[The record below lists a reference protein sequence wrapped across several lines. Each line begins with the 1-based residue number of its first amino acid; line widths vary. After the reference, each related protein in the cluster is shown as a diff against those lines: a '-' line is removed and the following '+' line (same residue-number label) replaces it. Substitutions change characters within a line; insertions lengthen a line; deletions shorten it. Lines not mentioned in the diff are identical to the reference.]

1 MHTFESYRSYSTF
14 YNKLI
19 SFTNWILLKNCALVS
34 KHLHVN
40 SVKWQSYK
48 DRLPWFLNSSELYL
62 YIKLDIYLSAVLKL
76 YECSMSAIVF
86 FYYPKKSIK
95 FVIKMIFLL
104 LAIILR
110 LLRLR
115 LFFIFLFRINRLT

>member
-1 MHTFESYRSYSTF
+1 MKATGRILLRGV
-14 YNKLI
+14 NKLI

-48 DRLPWFLNSSELYL
+48 NRLPWFLNSSKLYL

-76 YECSMSAIVF
+76 YQCSTSAIVF

-95 FVIKMIFLL
+95 FVIKMDIF
-104 LAIILR
+104 ASGYYFKIIKIKI
-110 LLRLR
+110 
-115 LFFIFLFRINRLT
+115 IFHFPVSNK